1 MPYTLK
7 EVMEQCQMTEDA
19 VRYDEKIG
27 LLPPVKRKAN
37 GHRVFSEDD
46 KKRLLFIRC
55 LKKTGM
61 SLEEMKPF
69 LSLQEQTDRLDDTQ
83 RELLRNYQEKLKQK
97 QSELEQVWELIEA
110 KLEKL
115 KRFAEQKQAEPAQ
128 VALSWL
134 LHQPGIDLIIPG
146 ATRPGQLKTN
156 IKTAN
161 LHLSEDELKQ
171 MDQMFSS

>member
-1 MPYTLK
+1 
-7 EVMEQCQMTEDA
+7 
-19 VRYDEKIG
+19 
-27 LLPPVKRKAN
+27 
-37 GHRVFSEDD
+37 
-46 KKRLLFIRC
+46 
-55 LKKTGM
+55 M

-97 QSELEQVWELIEA
+97 QSDLQQVWELIEA

-134 LHQPGIDLIIPG
+134 LHKPGIDLIIPG
-146 ATRPGQLKTN
+146 ATRLGQLKTN

>member
-1 MPYTLK
+1 
-7 EVMEQCQMTEDA
+7 
-19 VRYDEKIG
+19 
-27 LLPPVKRKAN
+27 
-37 GHRVFSEDD
+37 
-46 KKRLLFIRC
+46 
-55 LKKTGM
+55 M

-97 QSELEQVWELIEA
+97 QSDLQQVWELIEA

-161 LHLSEDELKQ
+161 LHLSKDELKQ

>member
-1 MPYTLK
+1 MMRKLACFCRINERRT
-7 EVMEQCQMTEDA
+7 A
-19 VRYDEKIG
+19 IG
-27 LLPPVKRKAN
+27 M
-37 GHRVFSEDD
+37 FSEDD

-97 QSELEQVWELIEA
+97 QSDLQQVWKLIEA

-146 ATRPGQLKTN
+146 ATRPSQLKTN